1 MYHFYSAKGLKA
13 EMAKQR
19 IAFAPGSGR
28 RTTDD
33 MIRALSGD
41 DTVPGVLQAADI
53 EAAATA
59 ATAAAAAA
67 ATTTTGRP
75 IAAAELNA
83 MPSHE
88 ASIIAML
95 NRSFLPH
102 QKGTKR
108 EHCSLGHRLEKP
120 ILKKFIEMTKKEG
133 SSSPAPFVNIKGAY
147 TAGLAAKKGAV
158 YAKDS
163 IDFVLLVEND
173 IGDYSID
180 SDSDTDSISSHH
192 GSSGNLK
199 AWGFEANKVE

>member
-1 MYHFYSAKGLKA
+1 
-13 EMAKQR
+13 
-19 IAFAPGSGR
+19 
-28 RTTDD
+28 

-53 EAAATA
+53 EAAA

-67 ATTTTGRP
+67 VTTGRR
-75 IAAAELNA
+75 IAATELNA

-120 ILKKFIEMTKKEG
+120 ILKKIIEMIKKEG

-163 IDFVLLVEND
+163 INFVLLVEND
-173 IGDYSID
+173 NST
-180 SDSDTDSISSHH
+180 S
-192 GSSGNLK
+192 L
-199 AWGFEANKVE
+199 AVL